1 MAKPNID
8 ENKLKAL
15 ESAMAHREKL
25 RKGCGH
31 EARRQCTS

>member
-15 ESAMAHREKL
+15 ESAMSRESEPDGTVSTW
-25 RKGCGH
+25 R
-31 EARRQCTS
+31 